1 MAANFWTCSAMAY
14 SDWQLN
20 RLRDALRAYHDYGGK
35 RLSQKFNWK
44 DVAEAM
50 AEELRLQDPPVA
62 AERLRQFVE
71 GNRSKD
77 GAMRKF
83 GSLKPESLEQVV
95 AFVMS
100 AGLLRPAEFE
110 ERAPSFQAAQRL
122 LEFFDP
128 SGRRLHVYTAAIFE
142 GRYKARVIEE
152 RVFREFDLMLHH
164 PSEPALMEVTNT
176 EEVFDKK
183 LLSQADKWDPEERRD
198 HCRKRTVYAGWAI
211 FTPEGNVMV
220 FLREAANNGKNLHQ
234 FTLAADWC
242 APGTLTERLYLLRH
256 DFPIE
261 MEDTNLDQE
270 QILRSILHETEKNI
284 VVFRR
289 TA

>member
-1 MAANFWTCSAMAY
+1 MAY

-35 RLSQKFNWK
+35 RLSQRFNWK
-44 DVAEAM
+44 DVAEAI

-71 GNRSKD
+71 GNRTKD
-77 GAMRKF
+77 GSMRKF

-100 AGLLRPAEFE
+100 AGLLRPVEFE
-110 ERAPSFQAAQRL
+110 ERQPSFQAAQRL

-128 SGRRLHVYTAAIFE
+128 SGSRMHVSTSALFE
-142 GRYKARVIEE
+142 GRYKARMLED
-152 RVFREFDLMLHH
+152 RVFREFDLTLHH
-164 PSEPALMEVTNT
+164 PSEPAVMEVTKT
-176 EEVFDKK
+176 EEVFDNRF
-183 LLSQADKWDPEERRD
+183 LEQADNWEPEERRN
-198 HCRKRTVYAGWAI
+198 HCRRRTLYGGWAI
-211 FTPEGNVMV
+211 FTPEGNVLV
-220 FLREAANNGKNLHQ
+220 FLRETDNGKNLHQ

-242 APGTLTERLYLLRH
+242 APQAPAERLYLLRH
-256 DFPIE
+256 DYPIE
-261 MEDTNLDQE
+261 MEDTNLDQA
-270 QILRSILHETEKNI
+270 QILRSILQETEKNI

-289 TA
+289 TG

>member
-1 MAANFWTCSAMAY
+1 MAY

-35 RLSQKFNWK
+35 RLSQKFNWN
-44 DVAEAM
+44 DVAEAI
-50 AEELRLQDPPVA
+50 AEELRLPDPPVA

-83 GSLKPESLEQVV
+83 GTLKPESLEQVI

-100 AGLLRPAEFE
+100 AQLLRPAEFE
-110 ERAPSFQAAQRL
+110 EREPSFQAAQRL
-122 LEFFDP
+122 LDFFDP
-128 SGRRLHVYTAAIFE
+128 GGTRQHAYTSAVFE
-142 GRYKARVIEE
+142 GRYRARVIED
-152 RVFREFDLMLHH
+152 RVFREFDLTLHR
-164 PSEPALMEVTNT
+164 PSEPAVMEVTNT
-176 EEVFDKK
+176 EEVFDRK
-183 LLSQADKWDPEERRD
+183 LLDQADKWDPQERRD
-198 HCRKRTVYAGWAI
+198 HCRKRTLYKGWAV

-220 FLREAANNGKNLHQ
+220 FLRETDNGKNLHQ
-234 FTLAADWC
+234 FTLAADWY
-242 APGTLTERLYLLRH
+242 APQTLAERLFLLRH
-256 DFPIE
+256 EYPIE
-261 MEDTNLDQE
+261 MEDGNLSQE
-270 QILRSILHETEKNI
+270 QVMHSILQETEKNI

>member
-1 MAANFWTCSAMAY
+1 MAALFGICGAMAH

-100 AGLLRPAEFE
+100 AALLRPAEFE
-110 ERAPSFQAAQRL
+110 ERQPSFQAAQRL
-122 LEFFDP
+122 LDFFDP
-128 SGRRLHVYTAAIFE
+128 SGTRKHAYTSAVFE
-142 GRYKARVIEE
+142 GRYKARVLEE
-152 RVFREFDLMLHH
+152 RVFRDFDLTLHR
-164 PSEPALMEVTNT
+164 PSEPAVMEVTKT
-176 EEVFDKK
+176 EEVFKMEFLD
-183 LLSQADKWDPEERRD
+183 QADNWDLEERRD
-198 HCRKRTVYAGWAI
+198 RCRKRTLYGGWAI

-220 FLREAANNGKNLHQ
+220 FLREADNGKNLHQ
-234 FTLAADWC
+234 FTLAAEWC
-242 APGTLTERLYLLRH
+242 APQTPAERLYLLRH

-261 MEDTNLDQE
+261 MEDSNLDQE
-270 QILRSILHETEKNI
+270 QILRSILQETEKNI
-284 VVFRR
+284 VIFRR
-289 TA
+289 AT

>member
-1 MAANFWTCSAMAY
+1 MAY

-20 RLRDALRAYHDYGGK
+20 RLRDALRAYHDYGGR
-35 RLSQKFNWK
+35 RLSQNFNWK
-44 DVAEAM
+44 DVAEAI

-77 GAMRKF
+77 GSMRKF
-83 GSLKPESLEQVV
+83 GSLKPESLERVV

-100 AGLLRPAEFE
+100 AGLLRPVEFE
-110 ERAPSFQAAQRL
+110 QREPSFQAAQRL

-128 SGRRLHVYTAAIFE
+128 SGTRMHASTSAIFE
-142 GRYKARVIEE
+142 GRYKARVLEE
-152 RVFREFDLMLHH
+152 RVFREFDLTLHH
-164 PSEPALMEVTNT
+164 PSEPTVMEVTNT

-183 LLSQADKWDPEERRD
+183 LLEQADKWEPQDRRK
-198 HCRKRTVYAGWAI
+198 HCNRHTLYGGWAI
-211 FTPEGNVMV
+211 FTPEGNVLV
-220 FLREAANNGKNLHQ
+220 FLREPGSGKNLHQ

-242 APGTLTERLYLLRH
+242 APQTPAETLYLLRH
-256 DFPIE
+256 DYPIE
-261 MEDTNLDQE
+261 MEDTNLDQA
-270 QILRSILHETEKNI
+270 QILRSILQETEKNI

>member
-1 MAANFWTCSAMAY
+1 MAY

-35 RLSQKFNWK
+35 RLSQRFNWK

-110 ERAPSFQAAQRL
+110 ERQPSCKAAQRL
-122 LEFFDP
+122 LDFFDP
-128 SGRRLHVYTAAIFE
+128 SGTRKHAYTSAVFE
-142 GRYKARVIEE
+142 GRYKARVLEE
-152 RVFREFDLMLHH
+152 RVFRDFDLTLHH
-164 PSEPALMEVTNT
+164 QSEPAVMEVTKT
-176 EEVFDKK
+176 EEVFD
-183 LLSQADKWDPEERRD
+183 
-198 HCRKRTVYAGWAI
+198 
-211 FTPEGNVMV
+211 
-220 FLREAANNGKNLHQ
+220 
-234 FTLAADWC
+234 
-242 APGTLTERLYLLRH
+242 
-256 DFPIE
+256 
-261 MEDTNLDQE
+261 
-270 QILRSILHETEKNI
+270 
-284 VVFRR
+284 
-289 TA
+289 